1 MAGIQVENGVQ
12 ITLRKSLEG
21 SVGQEQRLRDWVEAY
36 FAVEVTTLDSSRKVQ
51 RRDLE
56 LFARFF
62 EDETKGTVIDNWT
75 PRLSQAFLNSL
86 RATVRVGGGRQWND
100 RTINR
105 ILAHIKTFSKWVERV
120 RPFALGD
127 PMEKVRTVAAA
138 SLLSIERAL
147 TSNERR
153 RILDA
158 ADLLP
163 KIGGRSK
170 DRNRFKGEE
179 GRPVRK
185 GYRPY
190 RNRAVVYALIE
201 TGMRRAAVAGLLL
214 DNVDFK
220 EKRITVVEKGAVTHT
235 YKISREGIA
244 AILEYVEKE
253 RGQDSDQFGVAE
265 LFLAARSSR
274 NKSGR
279 LHPNAINDIW
289 NQACDVAGVEGK
301 TPHSARHA
309 MGKFLIEQTGNI
321 EAVQRQLGHRNAA
334 YSLQYSR
341 IAEQELAE
349 ILESR
354 DHAVNRKR

>member
-1 MAGIQVENGVQ
+1 MRDLQGENGVQ
-12 ITLRKSLEG
+12 ITLRNNLGASLG
-21 SVGQEQRLRDWVEAY
+21 GEQHLRDWVEAY

-56 LFARFF
+56 LFLRFF
-62 EDETKGTVIDNWT
+62 EDETKDTAIDNWT

-86 RATVRVGGGRQWND
+86 RGTVREGGVRQWND

-105 ILAHIKTFSKWVERV
+105 ILAHIKTFSKWVNRV

-127 PMEKVRTVAAA
+127 PMEKIRALALT

-147 TSNERR
+147 TPTERR

-158 ADLLP
+158 ADLLL
-163 KIGGRSK
+163 KNGGRSK

-220 EKRITVVEKGAVTHT
+220 EKRLTVVEKGAVTHV
-235 YKISREGIA
+235 YKISRDGIA
-244 AILEYVEKE
+244 AISDYLERE
-253 RGQDSDQFGVAE
+253 RGQDAE
-265 LFLAARSSR
+265 HFNAREVFLAARSSR
-274 NKSGR
+274 NQRGR
-279 LHPNAINDIW
+279 LHNNAINDIW
-289 NQACDVAGVEGK
+289 NQVCQSADVKDK
-301 TPHSARHA
+301 TPHSARHS
-309 MGKFLIEQTGNI
+309 MGKFLMERTGNI
-321 EAVQRQLGHRNAA
+321 EAVQRQLGHRNAG

-341 IAEQELAE
+341 ITERELEAV
-349 ILESR
+349 LE
-354 DHAVNRKR
+354 KRA

>member
-1 MAGIQVENGVQ
+1 MAGIQGENGVQ
-12 ITLRKSLEG
+12 ITLRKSLEA

-56 LFARFF
+56 LFVRFF
-62 EDETKGTVIDNWT
+62 EDETKGTAIDNWT

-86 RATVRVGGGRQWND
+86 RGTVKVGGGRQWND

-105 ILAHIKTFSKWVERV
+105 VLAHIKTFSKWVEKV

-147 TSNERR
+147 TPTERR

-163 KIGGRSK
+163 KTGGRSK
-170 DRNRFKGEE
+170 DRSRFKGEGE
-179 GRPVRK
+179 RPVRK

-190 RNRAVVYALIE
+190 RNRAIVYALIE

-244 AILEYVEKE
+244 AILDYLDKE
-253 RGQDSDQFGVAE
+253 RGQDAEHFNAPE
-265 LFLAARSSR
+265 LFHAAESSR
-274 NKSGR
+274 NQRGR
-279 LHPNAINDIW
+279 MHPNAVNKIW
-289 NQACDVAGVEGK
+289 NQVSSAAGVEGK

-309 MGKFLIEQTGNI
+309 LGRFLMEQTGNV

-341 IAEQELAE
+341 ITELE
-349 ILESR
+349 LEEVLDR
-354 DHAVNRKR
+354 R

>member
-1 MAGIQVENGVQ
+1 MGEIQDENGVQ
-12 ITLRKSLEG
+12 ITLRKSLAAA
-21 SVGQEQRLRDWVEAY
+21 VGAERRLRDWIEAY

-56 LFARFF
+56 LFVRFF
-62 EDETKGTVIDNWT
+62 EGETKSTAIDNWT

-86 RATVRVGGGRQWND
+86 RGTVKQSGGRQWND

-105 ILAHIKTFSKWVERV
+105 VLAHIKTFSKWVERV

-127 PMEKVRTVAAA
+127 PMEKIRTIAA
-138 SLLSIERAL
+138 SSLLAIERAL
-147 TSNERR
+147 TPTERR

-163 KIGGRSK
+163 KTGGKSK
-170 DRNRFKGEE
+170 DRTRFKGEGE
-179 GRPVRK
+179 RPVRR
-185 GYRPY
+185 GFRPY

-201 TGMRRAAVAGLLL
+201 TGMRRAAVAGMLL

-220 EKRITVVEKGAVTHT
+220 DKRITVVEKGAVTHT

-244 AILEYVEKE
+244 AISDYVEKE
-253 RGQDSDQFGVAE
+253 RGMDAENFGAHE
-265 LFLAARSSR
+265 LFLAAESSQNQR
-274 NKSGR
+274 GR
-279 LHPNAINDIW
+279 MHPNAVNEIW
-289 NQACDVAGVEGK
+289 NQVTAAAGVEGK

-309 MGKFLIEQTGNI
+309 MGRFLIEQTGNV

-341 IAEQELAE
+341 ITERELG
-349 ILESR
+349 
-354 DHAVNRKR
+354 AVLDERK

>member
-1 MAGIQVENGVQ
+1 MGEIQDENGVQ
-12 ITLRKSLEG
+12 ITLRKSLAAA
-21 SVGQEQRLRDWVEAY
+21 VGAERRLRDWIEAY

-56 LFARFF
+56 LFVRFF
-62 EDETKGTVIDNWT
+62 EGETKSTAIDNWT

-86 RATVRVGGGRQWND
+86 RGTVKQSGGRQWND

-105 ILAHIKTFSKWVERV
+105 VLAHIKTFSKWVEKV

-147 TSNERR
+147 TPTERR

-163 KIGGRSK
+163 KTGGRSK
-170 DRNRFKGEE
+170 DRSRFQGEGE
-179 GRPVRK
+179 RPVRK
-185 GYRPY
+185 TFRPF

-214 DNVDFK
+214 DSVDFK
-220 EKRITVVEKGAVTHT
+220 DKRLTVVEKGAITHT

-244 AILEYVEKE
+244 AILDYVEKE
-253 RGQDSDQFGVAE
+253 RRQDTEHFNAPE
-265 LFLAARSSR
+265 LFLAAQSSR
-274 NKSGR
+274 NQRGR
-279 LHPNAINDIW
+279 MHPNAVNEIW
-289 NQACDVAGVEGK
+289 NQVSVSAGVVGK
-301 TPHSARHA
+301 SPHSARHA
-309 MGKFLIEQTGNI
+309 MGRFLIEQTGNV

-341 IAEQELAE
+341 ITEDELGAALDE
-349 ILESR
+349 R
-354 DHAVNRKR
+354 V

>member
-1 MAGIQVENGVQ
+1 MANIQGEYGVQ
-12 ITLRKSLEG
+12 ITLRKNLEA
-21 SVGQEQRLRDWVEAY
+21 SVGAERRLRDWVEAY

-51 RRDLE
+51 GRDLE

-62 EDETKGTVIDNWT
+62 EDETKGTSIDNWT

-86 RATVRVGGGRQWND
+86 RGTVKEGGGRQWND

-127 PMEKVRTVAAA
+127 PMEKIRAVTAA

-147 TSNERR
+147 TPTERR

-163 KIGGRSK
+163 KTGGRSK
-170 DRNRFKGEE
+170 DRSRFRAGDE
-179 GRPVRK
+179 RPARK
-185 GYRPY
+185 TFRPY

-244 AILEYVEKE
+244 AMLDYVENE
-253 RGQDSDQFGVAE
+253 RGQDAKHFNAPE
-265 LFLAARSSR
+265 LFLAAESSR
-274 NKSGR
+274 NQCGWM
-279 LHPNAINDIW
+279 HPNAVNEIW
-289 NQACDVAGVEGK
+289 NQVSATAGVVGK

-309 MGKFLIEQTGNI
+309 MGRFLMEQTGNV

-341 IAEQELAE
+341 ITERELEEA
-349 ILESR
+349 LQGR
-354 DHAVNRKR
+354 G